1 MKTKFNQSNRSA
13 RFRECR
19 SMFLSI
25 DQTAK
30 HRQRKIKLAIASA
43 IIAAGAAGLSA
54 TSYAATD
61 TATMAVATSVSM
73 SCTITAGAM
82 TFASY
87 NPTDAADNDANA
99 TITSTCTT
107 GGAAIITMGQ
117 GNRSQVGSS
126 DAAPLRAMY
135 NGSEG
140 APEDL
145 VYQVYSDSAGGT
157 VWGNTSD
164 TGKSITADGTA
175 QAFTAYGRIPKNQT
189 VGAGSFSDSV
199 TVTLTY

>member
-1 MKTKFNQSNRSA
+1 MKTKFN
-13 RFRECR
+13 
-19 SMFLSI
+19 
-25 DQTAK
+25 
-30 HRQRKIKLAIASA
+30 QRKIKLAIASA

-61 TATMAVATSVSM
+61 TATMAVTTSVSM

-82 TFASY
+82 TFVSY
-87 NPTDAADNDANA
+87 NPTAAADNDATA

-107 GGAAIITMGQ
+107 GGAAVITMGEGGRAQ
-117 GNRSQVGSS
+117 GGST
-126 DAAPLRAMY
+126 ATIPLRAMF

-140 APEDL
+140 TPENL
-145 VYQVYSDSAGGT
+145 LYHLYSDSAGGT
-157 VWGNTSD
+157 VWGNTAE
-164 TGKSITADGTA
+164 TGKAITADGTA